1 MHRSLGILALTLLVN
16 AALPASLPT
25 SGGTTVLPQRPALS
39 KTNIVFTWAGDLW
52 VVPRQGGEAR
62 RLTTAPGIETNAIFS
77 PDGETVVFTGSYDG
91 NSDLFSV
98 PVSGGEPKRLT
109 YHPASE
115 VPLAFTPDGQGI
127 LFRSGRTS
135 PSRFETLFTMGLDPG
150 PATPFP
156 LPMADDASY
165 SPDGKR
171 IAYTP
176 LSPAFRIW
184 KHYRGGTSSPI
195 WIANLGDSA
204 VEKLPRE
211 NSNDF
216 CPMWAGDRIY
226 FLSDRNGPMT
236 LFIYD
241 LKTKKVTEAVKNT
254 GLDYKQASLGPG
266 GIVLERFGKL
276 ETYDLKSGKV
286 TPVEVHASGDLAG
299 LRPSFEKVG
308 ERIAASNLSP
318 TGARAVFEA
327 RGDIYTAPGD
337 KGDVR
342 NITATSGVAERS
354 PAWSPDGQEI
364 AYFSDASGEYRL
376 HIAKQDGTGVP
387 RVFDLDGKAFYYT
400 PLWAPDGKKILF
412 RDSNLKIGFIDLE
425 SKKVTRFDA
434 DFYHDAASDTINPSW
449 SPDSAWIV
457 YTKLLKNRLR
467 AVFVYSLK
475 TGAATQLTDGLSDA
489 RYAAFDK
496 GGKYIYFTASTN
508 TSYQTGWLDMT
519 SQGRIVHRNAYLI
532 VLGKDDPSPFAPES
546 DEEKADKDKDKKPDT
561 PAGKK
566 DEKKDDKAA
575 DKDAKKDEAKKV
587 EVHIDFEGIGQRIL
601 AMPIS
606 ERDYN
611 GLAAGKEGIVFISE
625 FVPGE
630 GEKQPSGTV
639 YRFEM
644 KTRKSQEFLDGVN
657 SLDLSA
663 DGEKALVKQAER
675 WFITATTIPVKTSEG
690 TVKTASMEAKI
701 DPAAEWKQMYHEIW
715 RIERDFLYDPN
726 SHGFNLAEG
735 EKRYSAYLPAIGHRA
750 DLNYLFGEMLGNLVL
765 GHTFVGGGAY
775 PQVKSV
781 PGGLLGADY
790 AVENGRYRFARIY
803 DGENWNPSLRAPLTQ
818 PGVNVKAGDYLLAV
832 NGREVKGTDDVFSFF
847 ESTADKSVVVK
858 VGLNANGDGSR
869 EVTVVP
875 VASER
880 GMRYMAWVEDNRRKV
895 EKLSGGRLGYVHL
908 PDTGEGGYTNFNRWY
923 FAQIGKDGIV
933 LDERFNGGGQIADY
947 IVDAL
952 RRPLLGYFM
961 TRQGHDFTVP
971 MNSIFGPKA
980 MIVNEYAGSGGDAM
994 PWMFK
999 KHGVGPLVGKRTW
1012 GGLVGI
1018 YDFPSLIDGGF
1029 VTAPNL
1035 AFYNTEKQWDV
1046 ENHGVTPDVEVEL
1059 DPAQVRQGRDPQ
1071 LEKTVEILME
1081 KLKTAPLPKFERP
1094 AFPNYYK

>member
-1 MHRSLGILALTLLVN
+1 MRHSLGILALTLLSCAV
-16 AALPASLPT
+16 LPAATGP
-25 SGGTTVLPQRPALS
+25 TVLPQRPALS
-39 KTNIVFTWAGDLW
+39 KTHIVFNWAGDLW

-77 PDGETVVFTGSYDG
+77 PDGETIVFSGGYDG
-91 NSDLFSV
+91 NSDLFSM

-109 YHPASE
+109 YHPSSE

-127 LFRSGRTS
+127 LFRSDRTS
-135 PSRFETLFTMGLDPG
+135 PSRFETFFTMGLDPG
-150 PATPFP
+150 PATPLP
-156 LPMADDASY
+156 LPMGDDASY

-184 KHYRGGTSSPI
+184 KHYRGGTSSAI
-195 WIANLGDSA
+195 WIANLDDSA
-204 VEKLPRE
+204 VEKLPRD

-216 CPMWAGDRIY
+216 CPMWNGERIY
-226 FLSDRNGPMT
+226 FLSDRNGAMT
-236 LFIYD
+236 LFFYD
-241 LKTKKVTEAVKNT
+241 LKTKKVTEALKNT
-254 GLDYKQASLGPG
+254 GLDFRHASLGPG
-266 GIVLERFGKL
+266 GIVLERFGQL
-276 ETYDLKSGKV
+276 EVYDLKSGKV
-286 TPVEVHASGDLAG
+286 AQVEVHAAGDLAS
-299 LRPSFEKVG
+299 LRPSFEKTG
-308 ERIAASNLSP
+308 EHIRASNLSP

-354 PAWSPDGQEI
+354 PAWSPDGKEI
-364 AYFSDASGEYRL
+364 AYFSDASGEYQL
-376 HIAKQDGTGVP
+376 HIAKQDGSGTP
-387 RVFDLDGKAFYYT
+387 RIFDLDGNAFYYA

-434 DFYHDAASDTINPSW
+434 DFYHDAASDAINPSW

-467 AVFVYSLK
+467 AVCVYSLK
-475 TGAATQLTDGLSDA
+475 TGATTQLTDGLSDA
-489 RYAAFDK
+489 RFAAFDK
-496 GGKYIYFTASTN
+496 GGKYVYFTASTN
-508 TSYQTGWLDMT
+508 TGFQSGWLDMT
-519 SQGRIVHRNAYLI
+519 SEGRIVRRNAYLI
-532 VLGKDDPSPFAPES
+532 VLNKDDPSPFAPES
-546 DEEKADKDKDKKPDT
+546 DEEKADKDKADKDKDKDKD
-561 PAGKK
+561 KK
-566 DEKKDDKAA
+566 DEKPG

-587 EVHIDFEGIGQRIL
+587 EVRIDFDGVGQRIL
-601 AMPIS
+601 AMPVP

-611 GLAAGKEGIVFISE
+611 GLAAGKEGIVFLGE
-625 FVPGE
+625 YVPGE
-630 GEKQPSGTV
+630 GEKPGNSTI

-644 KTRKSQEFLDGVN
+644 KTRKSEKFLDGVD

-663 DGEKALVKQAER
+663 DGEKALVKQGER
-675 WFITATTIPVKTSEG
+675 WFITATTLPVKPGEG
-690 TVKTASMEAKI
+690 TVKTALMEAKI
-701 DPAAEWKQMYHEIW
+701 DPVAEWRQMYHEVW

-735 EKRYSAYLPAIGHRA
+735 EKRYSQFLPAVGHRA

-790 AVENGRYRFARIY
+790 SVENGRYRFARVY
-803 DGENWNPSLRAPLTQ
+803 DGENWNPNLRAPLTQ

-832 NGREVKGTDDVFSFF
+832 NGREVKGTDDVFAFF
-847 ESTADKSVVVK
+847 ESTSGKSVVLK
-858 VGLNANGDGSR
+858 VGPNPNGDGSR

-875 VASER
+875 VGNER
-880 GMRYMAWVEDNRRKV
+880 GLRYMAWVEDNRRKV

-908 PDTGEGGYTNFNRWY
+908 PDTAQGGFTNFNRWY
-923 FAQIGKDGIV
+923 FAQVGKDGIV

-961 TRQGHDFTVP
+961 TRVGNDFTVP

-994 PWMFK
+994 PWMFHK
-999 KHGVGPLVGKRTW
+999 LGIGPLIGKRTW

-1018 YDFPSLIDGGF
+1018 YDFPGLIDGGF

-1046 ENHGVTPDVEVEL
+1046 ENHGVKPDVEVEY
-1059 DPAQVRQGRDPQ
+1059 DPAQVRQGHDPQ
-1071 LEKTVEILME
+1071 LEKAVEVLME

-1094 AFPNYYK
+1094 EFPNHYK

>member
-1 MHRSLGILALTLLVN
+1 METESFMRNLFGILALAILSRAV
-16 AALPASLPT
+16 LPAAT
-25 SGGTTVLPQRPALS
+25 GATVLPQRPTLS
-39 KTNIVFTWAGDLW
+39 KTHIVFTWAGDLW

-77 PDGETVVFTGSYDG
+77 PDGETVVFSGSYDG
-91 NSDLFSV
+91 NTDIFSV
-98 PVSGGEPKRLT
+98 PLSGGEPKRLT

-115 VPLAFTPDGQGI
+115 VPIAFTPGGQGI

-135 PSRFETLFTMGLDPG
+135 PSRFETFFTMGLDPG

-156 LPMADDASY
+156 LPMGDDASY

-184 KHYRGGTSSPI
+184 KHYRGGTTSAI
-195 WIANLGDSA
+195 WIANLDDSSI
-204 VEKLPRE
+204 EKLPRD

-226 FLSDRNGPMT
+226 FLSDRNGAMT
-236 LFIYD
+236 LFSYD
-241 LKTKKVTEAVKNT
+241 LKTKQVTEAVKNT
-254 GLDYKQASLGPG
+254 GLDYRQASLGPG
-266 GIVLERFGKL
+266 GIVLERFGQL
-276 ETYDLKSGKV
+276 EIYDLKGGKV
-286 TPVEVHASGDLAG
+286 TPVEVHATGDLAS

-308 ERIAASNLSP
+308 EQIRFSNLSP

-342 NITATSGVAERS
+342 NITNTSGVAERS
-354 PAWSPDGQEI
+354 PAWSPDGKEI
-364 AYFSDASGEYRL
+364 AYFSDASGEYQL
-376 HIAKQDGTGVP
+376 HIARQDGMGSP
-387 RVFDLDGKAFYYT
+387 RLFDLDGKAFYYS

-434 DFYHDAASDTINPSW
+434 DFYHDAASNTINPSW

-508 TSYQTGWLDMT
+508 TGFQTGWLDM
-519 SQGRIVHRNAYLI
+519 SSEGRVAQRNAYLI
-532 VLGKDDPSPFAPES
+532 VLAKDEPSPFAPES
-546 DEEKADKDKDKKPDT
+546 DEEKADKDKDKD
-561 PAGKK
+561 
-566 DEKKDDKAA
+566 KKDDKKG
-575 DKDAKKDEAKKV
+575 DEKDAKKDEVKKV
-587 EVHIDFEGIGQRIL
+587 DVRIDFEGIAQCIL
-601 AMPIS
+601 AMPVP
-606 ERDYN
+606 ERDYD
-611 GLAAGKEGIVFISE
+611 GLAAGKEGIVFIGES
-625 FVPGE
+625 VPGE
-630 GEKQPSGTV
+630 GGKPPTSTV

-644 KTRKSQEFLDGVN
+644 KTRKSEKFLDGAE
-657 SLDLSA
+657 SFDLSA
-663 DGEKALVKQAER
+663 DGEKALIKQGER
-675 WFITATTIPVKTSEG
+675 WFITSTTPPVKPGEG
-690 TVKTASMEAKI
+690 TVKTALMEARI
-701 DPAAEWKQMYHEIW
+701 DPVAEWRQMYHEAW

-726 SHGFNLAEG
+726 SHGLNLAEA
-735 EKRYSAYLPAIGHRA
+735 EQRYAQYLPALGHRA

-790 AVENGRYRFARIY
+790 SVENGRYRFARVY

-847 ESTADKSVVVK
+847 ESTSGKSVILK
-858 VGLNANGDGSR
+858 VGPSPDGAGSR

-875 VASER
+875 VGDER
-880 GMRYMAWVEDNRRKV
+880 GLRYMAWVEDNRRKV
-895 EKLSGGRLGYVHL
+895 ERLSGGRLGYVHL
-908 PDTGEGGYTNFNRWY
+908 PDTAMGGFTNFNRWY

-933 LDERFNGGGQIADY
+933 LDERFNGGGDIADY

-961 TRQGHDFTVP
+961 TREGHDFTVP
-971 MNSIFGPKA
+971 MNAIFGPKA

-994 PWMFK
+994 PWMFHK
-999 KHGVGPLVGKRTW
+999 LGIGPLIGKRTW

-1018 YDFPSLIDGGF
+1018 YDFPSLIDGGG

-1046 ENHGVTPDVEVEL
+1046 ENRGVKPDVEVEL
-1059 DPAQVRQGRDPQ
+1059 DPALVRQGRDPQ
-1071 LEKTVEILME
+1071 LEKTVEVLME